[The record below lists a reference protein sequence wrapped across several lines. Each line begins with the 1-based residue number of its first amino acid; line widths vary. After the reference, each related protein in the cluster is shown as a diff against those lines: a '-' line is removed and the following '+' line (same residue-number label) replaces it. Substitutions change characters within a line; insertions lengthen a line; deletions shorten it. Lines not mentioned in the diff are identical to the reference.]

1 MKCRIV
7 HNVYVQTATFEFGLS
22 VGLSNDMRGSLKSE
36 REISSSAGSLSRRE
50 IPSGENPCKKLRA
63 PIHTAVQQR
72 NTSSNKEVI
81 IMDCGKKTSSVS
93 TALMF
98 AIICSA
104 ANSNASNK
112 NGSGVVGAKCP
123 VKV

>member
-1 MKCRIV
+1 MV
-7 HNVYVQTATFEFGLS
+7 PNVYAQTATFEFDVS
-22 VGLSNDMRGSLKSE
+22 VGLSKETRGSVKSE
-36 REISSSAGSLSRRE
+36 KEISSSAGLLSRRDM
-50 IPSGENPCKKLRA
+50 PSGENPCNKLRA

-72 NTSSNKEVI
+72 NTSRNKQVI

-104 ANSNASNK
+104 ASSKASNK
-112 NGSGVVGAKCP
+112 NGAGVVSGKCP